1 MISPPHSLCHLKR
14 TASAHQPKSRA
25 SKGSKSVDEL
35 KLHFDPFHM
44 YIHHCWCV
52 FIHCCHAAIQVSPSA
67 FQGNYCRG
75 DVLRHS
81 SHNVMLL
88 NNSKPPLNSI
98 SAISGQ
104 SVISMYAGSPFIS
117 GFCLGLRFHVHD
129 KSASF
134 EPIEWGQTSQ
144 CHDLRALAMSSPS
157 P

>member
-52 FIHCCHAAIQVSPSA
+52 FIHCCHAAIQVSPTVSPSA

-88 NNSKPPLNSI
+88 YVAKQFQ
-98 SAISGQ
+98 A
-104 SVISMYAGSPFIS
+104 
-117 GFCLGLRFHVHD
+117 
-129 KSASF
+129 
-134 EPIEWGQTSQ
+134 TSQ
-144 CHDLRALAMSSPS
+144 LHFCYLWSICDLNVCWKSFHFWLLFGVAVPCS
-157 P
+157 